1 MKDRGEFNLKILI
14 IYASKTG
21 TTEKCAK
28 NLGTKM
34 ENAKVI
40 NIYNQTENIDNYDLI
55 IIGSPI
61 RMGMVDKKVKRFL
74 IENKEQLKLKK
85 TAYFICCGFNENY
98 QKYYEQNIPKELLD
112 SAIVY
117 DTFGGELDIEKQN
130 GFDKFII
137 KMVSKSI
144 DGNREIKILDENIDR
159 FVEKLNEV
167 LN

>member
-55 IIGSPI
+55 VIGSPI
-61 RMGMVDKKVKRFL
+61 RMGIIYKK
-74 IENKEQLKLKK
+74 
-85 TAYFICCGFNENY
+85 
-98 QKYYEQNIPKELLD
+98 
-112 SAIVY
+112 
-117 DTFGGELDIEKQN
+117 
-130 GFDKFII
+130 
-137 KMVSKSI
+137 
-144 DGNREIKILDENIDR
+144 
-159 FVEKLNEV
+159 
-167 LN
+167 